1 MNTIIQRRNS
11 IVFFVGSFLLLISL
25 VSVSRAETEKQT
37 EQRMIKESKDAAERA
52 EKMEGEKGQSSYE
65 VKKPNDDHIKE
76 TEKAA
81 ARPDIK
87 IEKENKSYS
96 LPDPCLKNASLPGC

>member
-1 MNTIIQRRNS
+1 MNTTIQRRNR
-11 IVFFVGSFLLLISL
+11 IVFFVGSFLLPISF
-25 VSVSRAETEKQT
+25 VSVSRAETDKQT
-37 EQRMIKESKDAAERA
+37 EQRMIKESNDAAERA
-52 EKMEGEKGQSSYE
+52 QKREEEKGQSSYE

-76 TEKAA
+76 TERAA
-81 ARPDIK
+81 ARPEK